1 MSERTVGV
9 RLAQVLLA
17 GSAVVALVG
26 CSGHSATS
34 PFSSVSPGAA
44 STASFA
50 APPPSAASPGMKATA
65 RATAVQFYDLYFAR
79 KFKLSWNLL
88 APEAKRHISQST
100 WIKVHSS
107 CLASYPR
114 KTGEIKSITIFG
126 DAAIVTETI
135 TAASQA
141 GGEIEAV
148 FNYANGRW
156 GYSPGDLSIYQHGSV
171 ARDIAAAKAAGFC
184 STGNRSIL

>member
-1 MSERTVGV
+1 MSERTARV

-17 GSAVVALVG
+17 GSAVVALAG
-26 CSGHSATS
+26 CTGHSTS

-50 APPPSAASPGMKATA
+50 APPSAASPGMKATA
-65 RATAVQFYDLYFAR
+65 RAAAVQFYDLYFAR
-79 KFKLSWNLL
+79 KFKLSWDLL

-100 WIKVHSS
+100 WVEVHDN
-107 CLASYPR
+107 CLTSYPR
-114 KTGEIKSITIFG
+114 KSGEIKSITIFG
-126 DAAIVTETI
+126 GAAIITETI
-135 TAASQA
+135 TVASQA

-156 GYSPGDLSIYQHGSV
+156 GYSPGDLNIYQHGSV

-184 STGNRSIL
+184 SAGNNSIL